1 LDQLF
6 SNISKIS
13 PFSPKT
19 PHKTVLFDKGCLNK
33 VQTTLFFEISK
44 KPKKYINNY
53 QNKDQFR
60 SISDYI
66 SGMTDR
72 YAIQLHKSLK

>member
-1 LDQLF
+1 MPT
-6 SNISKIS
+6 I
-13 PFSPKT
+13 
-19 PHKTVLFDKGCLNK
+19 GW
-33 VQTTLFFEISK
+33 FEILIVVGIAIIVLGPKDFPVMLK
-44 KPKKYINNY
+44 KVGSWIGSTKKYINNY